1 MTITA
6 YDALRS
12 YIESTSDVSEALA
25 GARSHAEEY
34 GLSVPDEATGQLL
47 TSLTATGTGAE
58 RAQAV
63 AITPAEIGRAHV

>member
-47 TSLTATGTGAE
+47 TSSPPPVLVLSA
-58 RAQAV
+58 RRQ
-63 AITPAEIGRAHV
+63 